1 MFNKL
6 KAWDKKRKQIKFYL
20 KDRNKNN
27 LNRLVVYRSNTN
39 IYAQLVNDGKN
50 ITILSTS
57 SLDKNLKDAISKA
70 KNKVIKSEIVGDAIA
85 QKMKKEKIDH
95 IIFDR
100 NGYKYHGRI
109 KALGEAIR
117 KSGIN
122 F

>member
-1 MFNKL
+1 MLNKL
-6 KAWDKKRKQIKFYL
+6 KAWDKKRKRIKFYL

-27 LNRLVVYRSNTN
+27 LYRLVIYRSNTN
-39 IYAQLVNDGKN
+39 IYAQLVNDEKH
-50 ITILSTS
+50 ITVLSTS
-57 SLDKNLKDAISKA
+57 SIDKDLEKTISTA
-70 KNKVIKSEIVGDAIA
+70 KSKVDKSEIVGNEIA
-85 QKMKKEKIDH
+85 KKMKKAKIES

-109 KALGEAIR
+109 KALGEAVR